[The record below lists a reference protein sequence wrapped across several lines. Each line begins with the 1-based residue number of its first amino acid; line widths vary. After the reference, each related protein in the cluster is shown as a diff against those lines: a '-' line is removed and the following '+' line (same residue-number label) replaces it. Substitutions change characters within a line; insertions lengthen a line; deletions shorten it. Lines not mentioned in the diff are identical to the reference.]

1 MSAPNIGCFKDFGS
15 KSDCTTCKV
24 RRSCE
29 VAYNKIVKRTN
40 DWDYKKYREV
50 LDKKFKLENDN
61 VGLFREQLML
71 KSAVLS
77 ASHKIEKNNNLIFKY
92 NNEARKQLGYGI
104 VAAAS
109 EIEKEI
115 EVGVR

>member
-15 KSDCTTCKV
+15 KNECTICKA

-40 DWDYKKYREV
+40 SWDYKKYREV

-77 ASHKIEKNNNLIFKY
+77 AGHKIEKNNNLIFKY
-92 NNEARKQLGYGI
+92 NNEARKQLGYGV

-115 EVGVR
+115 EVKVR